1 MASFRIDVL
10 NFHSVSNELT
20 SWIHNYLRGRWEQV
34 LGGKRID
41 DSPGPELSTLGLSPL
56 NIIDVE
62 RIGRFLNMPVSVRD
76 RFYVGGELK
85 VGIVGFLR
93 NEDFRGSSRDI
104 FLLERTLSVV
114 GRLCVEVLLAWI
126 RGKLL
131 MVDRYMVLSLWIN
144 G

>member
-1 MASFRIDVL
+1 
-10 NFHSVSNELT
+10 
-20 SWIHNYLRGRWEQV
+20 
-34 LGGKRID
+34 
-41 DSPGPELSTLGLSPL
+41 
-56 NIIDVE
+56 
-62 RIGRFLNMPVSVRD
+62 MPVSVRD

-93 NEDFRGSSRDI
+93 NEDFRGGSRDI